1 MLICTSP
8 HQEYA
13 VGRVANMVNCAIL
26 LVKSKGKGSNSLH
39 YLAFGPTVQV
49 LSTNGVTVVV
59 KWVTL
64 HFALGI
70 TVLRN

>member
-8 HQEYA
+8 HQESA

-49 LSTNGVTVVV
+49 LSTQWGDSSGEMGDSS
-59 KWVTL
+59 L
-64 HFALGI
+64 CIRHYCS
-70 TVLRN
+70 